1 MVSTSNCPPL
11 VAMSVVTRWRRT
23 FSSSVTHFTVM
34 SGFLAV
40 NSLVNAC
47 ILIMSPLFTVA
58 MVRVVCAIDGAAPN
72 KVAAPRRAPR
82 TCFTVTS
89 LMALSICPRLAIMF
103 TPGPGIVKD
112 WNRASER
119 TRKGGLGST
128 GPHTRIGWRKPA
140 RDKTERPVSSLRFED
155 RARRR
160 LVGDQPVEEPPL
172 QRRPD
177 GRNLGTTDRCS
188 DGQGLGRYLRWNA
201 GEAKVCPAF
210 DEAPLLVECP
220 ADQFANGAQP
230 HHLKQ
235 LFARDETV
243 NMDLRLPIHLPDPDK
258 PQVGLG
264 GDRSHPGDRIYLEH
278 LVALALGRHQKWQ
291 RHRIMARLGPVGE
304 PTNGVEEAGR
314 AVGRNVS
321 DQ

>member
-47 ILIMSPLFTVA
+47 IRIMSPLFTVA
-58 MVRVVCAIDGAAPN
+58 MVRVVCATEGAAPN

-103 TPGPGIVKD
+103 TPTPEVVKD
-112 WNRASER
+112 RNRASAR
-119 TRKGGLGST
+119 TRKGEDLARRDRISGSA
-128 GPHTRIGWRKPA
+128 GGKPA
-140 RDKTERPVSSLRFED
+140 RDKAERPVSSLRFED
-155 RARRR
+155 RACRR

-177 GRNLGTTDRCS
+177 GRNLGTTDRRS
-188 DGQGLGRYLRWNA
+188 DGQGLGRYPRWNA
-201 GEAKVCPAF
+201 SEAKVCSAF
-210 DEAPLLVECP
+210 DEVPLLVECP
-220 ADQFANGAQP
+220 AGQFANGAQP
-230 HHLKQ
+230 HHLEQ
-235 LFARDETV
+235 LFARDEAV
-243 NMDLRLPIHLPDPDK
+243 NVDLRLPIHLPDPDK

-278 LVALALGRHQKWQ
+278 LVALALGRHQKRQ
-291 RHRIMARLGPVGE
+291 RHRIVARLGPVGE
-304 PTNGVEEAGR
+304 TTDGVEEAGR
-314 AVGRNVS
+314 A
-321 DQ
+321 